1 MEYDGDQD
9 DDDDK
14 DQGKD
19 EDEKEDEGSYKE
31 LDKNIWRVSMKKR

>member
-1 MEYDGDQD
+1 MEYDGDQ

-19 EDEKEDEGSYKE
+19 EDEKEDEGSHEE